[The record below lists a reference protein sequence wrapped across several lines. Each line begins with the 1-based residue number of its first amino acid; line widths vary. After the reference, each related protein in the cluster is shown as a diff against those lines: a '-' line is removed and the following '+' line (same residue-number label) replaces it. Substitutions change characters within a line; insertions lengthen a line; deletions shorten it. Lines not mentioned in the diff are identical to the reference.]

1 MSILQGENSK
11 NKQTNKN
18 LKPKKLIDS
27 NCNGAKGET
36 HRQSSQC
43 LEMVLCSFPEL
54 KSLLF
59 FEDLREVGYIV
70 RDLQAIGGSSETDL
84 GHTSVVRD
92 TLNSS
97 PLNTQ
102 GTAGPV

>member
-1 MSILQGENSK
+1 M
-11 NKQTNKN
+11 
-18 LKPKKLIDS
+18 
-27 NCNGAKGET
+27 
-36 HRQSSQC
+36 
-43 LEMVLCSFPEL
+43 
-54 KSLLF
+54 
-59 FEDLREVGYIV
+59 GYIV